1 MKKSLILMAMA
12 SVALASCVND
22 VADVAQKEQQKVKV
36 GFSAPVLYNNA
47 DSRAVH
53 YGEINH
59 DNKVGNDTYSYPT
72 SESFV
77 VYAILHDEPFT
88 TWADME
94 PFGFNGKAVSYDP
107 DFKSWVPK
115 DDSGDYYY
123 WPNGY
128 LSFAATSPADLECN
142 GANRTY
148 DETGLKITGFQV
160 SSDLEKQYDL
170 LFSEPVKD
178 CTSNSMQAEG
188 SGKFNG
194 VPIKFYHALSSVHF
208 ALQNTAAN
216 TVVSLQKLEIR
227 GVENTGTFKENIKD
241 ESAEYAFAP
250 GVVEPAWVIDYND
263 AQNVSYVVYDSTTPK
278 VVGESGE
285 TQSQGGLNFPPQPR
299 HLSIYAQELGCKG
312 YSILPLP
319 QDLEDVVLEVTYTVN
334 GEEVRPAVIEL
345 DGYANLNEWTM
356 GTRYTYTL
364 LYSADSH
371 LDDIIR
377 FAPETNDWVDSETIV
392 IRL

>member
-12 SVALASCVND
+12 GVALASCVND

-36 GFSAPVLYNNA
+36 GFSAPILYNNS
-47 DSRAVH
+47 DSRAVL
-53 YGEINH
+53 YGEIND

-72 SESFV
+72 AESFV
-77 VYAILHDEPFT
+77 VYAIQHDDPFT
-88 TWADME
+88 TWEDMQ
-94 PFGFNGKAVSYDP
+94 PFGFNGEAVSYDP

-115 DDSGDYYY
+115 DNDGDYYY

-128 LSFAATSPADLECN
+128 LSFAATSPADLEL
-142 GANRTY
+142 GDGWTEEKRRY
-148 DETGLKITGFQV
+148 DETGLTIEDFKV
-160 SSDLEKQYDL
+160 SDDLEKQYDL
-170 LFSEPVKD
+170 LFSEPIKN

-188 SGKFNG
+188 SGKYNG

-216 TVVSLQKLEIR
+216 TVVALQKLEIS
-227 GVENTGTFKENIKD
+227 GVENKGTFKEGIID
-241 ESAEYAFAP
+241 ESAEYEFKE
-250 GVVEPAWVIDYND
+250 GVVVPKWEIDYND
-263 AQNVSYVVYDSTTPK
+263 NESVSYVVYDAAS
-278 VVGESGE
+278 
-285 TQSQGGLNFPPQPR
+285 QSQGGLNFPQQAR
-299 HLSIYAQELGCKG
+299 HLSVYAEELGLKG

-319 QDLEDVVLEVTYTVN
+319 QDLEDVVLTVTYTVN
-334 GEEVRPAVIEL
+334 GEEVRPAVIPL
-345 DGYANLNEWTM
+345 DGYANLNEWVM
-356 GTRYTYTL
+356 GTRYTYSL